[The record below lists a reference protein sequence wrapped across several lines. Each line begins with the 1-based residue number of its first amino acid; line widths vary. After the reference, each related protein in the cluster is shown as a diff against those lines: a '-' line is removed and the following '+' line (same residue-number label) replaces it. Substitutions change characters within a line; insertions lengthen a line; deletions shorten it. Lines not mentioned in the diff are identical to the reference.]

1 MFYYEYK
8 DEGARGISMK
18 DENRWEVAY
27 INYSINSDII
37 YIDGIERTSYAS
49 RIYESKYHF
58 GTNIFNQLIIH
69 LQEQGVIIS
78 KIAGWLSYAD
88 ISNNWRKSIPFYA
101 DFVKYIEI
109 QSLSLV
115 FHLYDEENYKS
126 EVFLPENRMERELFL
141 NDFIHNHQETETG
154 ASFSYDVSIK

>member
-58 GTNIFNQLIIH
+58 GTNILRYNPYHWFFICMMRRIINQKYFFQRTEWNANYFLMILFTIIKKRR
-69 LQEQGVIIS
+69 LG
-78 KIAGWLSYAD
+78 L
-88 ISNNWRKSIPFYA
+88 R
-101 DFVKYIEI
+101 
-109 QSLSLV
+109 
-115 FHLYDEENYKS
+115 FHMM
-126 EVFLPENRMERELFL
+126 FP
-141 NDFIHNHQETETG
+141 
-154 ASFSYDVSIK
+154 